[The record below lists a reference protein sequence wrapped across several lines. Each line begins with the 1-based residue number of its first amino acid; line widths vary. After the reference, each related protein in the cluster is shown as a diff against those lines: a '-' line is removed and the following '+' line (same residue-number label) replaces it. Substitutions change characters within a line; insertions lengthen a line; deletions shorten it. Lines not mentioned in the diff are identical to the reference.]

1 MLYSG
6 RRGRRARMKDSQAMR
21 SLEITATDS
30 PLEWTGIADFER
42 TDTGV
47 RLSRL
52 PAWARAQTDAIPLPV
67 VAAMPSGC
75 RVRFVSDTR
84 GIVLD
89 AQLIANKIGDRPVM
103 PVTFELVIDGS
114 VVATHTATNFHIIHT
129 PDPERPDV
137 TIIPGEPERIVF
149 DSLPEGTKS
158 IEIWLAPN
166 AAIEVRNFAV
176 DDGADVSSPPPD
188 PRPRWIHYGSSIS
201 HCLEA
206 EHPHGV
212 WPVVAASL
220 ANVNVRNLGLGGQC
234 HLDQFAARIIRDSDA
249 DMVSMKVGINVVN
262 LDSMRDRAFLPA
274 LHGFL
279 DTVRE
284 GKPDAP
290 IVVASPIFCPGHEDT
305 PGPSLRTADGFT
317 SRTRPAFLAT
327 GALTLVRIREL
338 IAATVAQRRS
348 AGDANLH
355 YLDGLSL
362 FGPDDA
368 VDMPDQLH
376 PNRAGYRRMGERFHR
391 AVFMDGPFARFV
403 PR

>member
-1 MLYSG
+1 
-6 RRGRRARMKDSQAMR
+6 MR
-21 SLEITATDS
+21 TIDIASPDS
-30 PLEWTGIADFER
+30 PLEWTGIADIEQTR
-42 TDTGV
+42 TGH

-67 VAAMPSGC
+67 VASMPSGC
-75 RVRFVSDTR
+75 RLRFTSDTR
-84 GIVLD
+84 TIVLE
-89 AQLIANKIGDRPVM
+89 AQLIANRIGDQPMLPV
-103 PVTFELVIDGS
+103 VFELVVDGEI
-114 VVATHTATNFHIIHT
+114 VASHAATNYHVIHV
-129 PDPERPDV
+129 PDPTKPDV
-137 TIIPGEPERIVF
+137 VVIPGAPETIVF
-149 DSLPEGTKS
+149 DSLPAGSKS
-158 IEIWLAPN
+158 IELWFAPN
-166 AAIEVRNFAV
+166 AGIEVRGLSI
-176 DDGADVSSPPPD
+176 DDGATLASAPLD

-220 ANVNVRNLGLGGQC
+220 AGVNVRNLGLGGQC
-234 HLDQFAARIIRDSDA
+234 HLDQFLARIIRDSDA

-284 GKPDAP
+284 GKPEVP
-290 IVVASPIFCPGHEDT
+290 IVVVSPIFCPAHEDV
-305 PGPSLRTADGFT
+305 PGPSLRGADGFH
-317 SRTRPAFLAT
+317 SRERPAFLSS

-338 IAATVAQRRS
+338 ISGAVAQRRAS
-348 AGDANLH
+348 GDANLH
-355 YLDGLSL
+355 YLDGLEL
-362 FGPDDA
+362 FGAGDVA
-368 VDMPDQLH
+368 DMPDLLH

-391 AVFMDGPFARFV
+391 SVFIDGPFARVV

>member
-1 MLYSG
+1 
-6 RRGRRARMKDSQAMR
+6 
-21 SLEITATDS
+21 
-30 PLEWTGIADFER
+30 
-42 TDTGV
+42 
-47 RLSRL
+47 
-52 PAWARAQTDAIPLPV
+52 
-67 VAAMPSGC
+67 MPSGC

-84 GIVLD
+84 SIVLD
-89 AQLIANKIGDRPVM
+89 VQLIANKIGDRPVM
-103 PVTFELVIDGS
+103 PVTFELVVDGEI
-114 VVATHTATNFHIIHT
+114 VAAHAATNYHVIHT
-129 PDPERPDV
+129 PDPARPDV
-137 TIIPGEPERIVF
+137 TIIPGSPERIVF
-149 DSLPEGTKS
+149 DSLPAGSKS

-166 AAIEVRNFAV
+166 AAIEVREFAV
-176 DDGADVSSPPPD
+176 DDGAVVAP
-188 PRPRWIHYGSSIS
+188 PRPDARPKWIHYGSSIS

-220 ANVNVRNLGLGGQC
+220 ADVNVANLGLGGQC
-234 HLDQFAARIIRDSDA
+234 HLDQFIARIIRDSDA

-284 GKPDAP
+284 GKPNSP
-290 IVVASPIFCPGHEDT
+290 IVVASPIYCPGHEET
-305 PGPSLRTADGFT
+305 PGPSLRTADGFA
-317 SRTRPAFLAT
+317 SRERPAFLST

-338 IAATVAQRRS
+338 IAGAVAQRRA

-368 VDMPDQLH
+368 ADMPDQLH

-391 AVFMDGPFARFV
+391 AVFVDGPFAGFAGR
-403 PR
+403 